1 MATTVTDILQQ
12 ILLAQANRTMDGQ
25 TAMVKILEA
34 TRRQVAVELTTL
46 PADSFSSHHQ
56 QQVLAEIDR
65 LLAGAGTEMRAEITK
80 GLDGSWDDGADLLP
94 QMARAGSNITLT
106 TFGLS
111 TNVLDQVK
119 AFTWGK
125 VSGITA
131 DAQARIR
138 GELTM
143 GLLGQK
149 TPYEITQAI
158 AGTLE
163 SPGVFKGIMERAEV
177 ITKTELGRTFSM
189 AHQAGMENALDV
201 LPELQKM
208 WLHAGHPRSPR
219 IYHLHLNGAVMA
231 VDKPFL
237 VGNIAMM
244 YPRDPQ
250 APVSEIV
257 NCGCMHVAY
266 MPEWGSKQEFLRSW
280 GAAQR
285 KANQPKTKK
294 VGPV

>member
-1 MATTVTDILQQ
+1 MATAVTDILTD
-12 ILLAQANRTMDGQ
+12 ILLAQANRTLDGQ
-25 TAMVKILEA
+25 EAMRKILA
-34 TRRQVAVELTTL
+34 TVRAQIVAEVATL

-65 LLAGAGTEMRAEITK
+65 LLAGAGVEMRSEITK
-80 GLDGSWDDGADLLP
+80 GLDASWQAGADLLP
-94 QMARAGSNITLT
+94 QMARVGSNITLT

-111 TNVLDQVK
+111 TAVLDQVK
-119 AFTWGK
+119 NFAWGK
-125 VSGITA
+125 ISGVTA

-138 GELTM
+138 GELTL

-149 TPYEITQAI
+149 TPFEITQAI

-163 SPGVFKGIMERAEV
+163 SPGVFKGIAERAEI

-189 AHQAGMENALDV
+189 AHQASMENALDV
-201 LPELQKM
+201 LPDLGKM
-208 WLHAGHPRSPR
+208 WLHAGHPSSPR
-219 IYHLHLNGAVMA
+219 IYHLHLNGDVKP

-244 YPRDPQ
+244 YPRDPK
-250 APVSEIV
+250 APVSEII

-266 MPEWGSKQEFLRSW
+266 MAAWGSKQEFLRSW
-280 GAAQR
+280 ETAQK
-285 KANQPKTKK
+285 KANKPKVRK
-294 VGPV
+294 V